1 MVNVWRASLHSGVN
15 EYLVG
20 QRWQCVRYVPC
31 AEMAAEL
38 YAPQLPRE
46 MTNELTGPVTRG

>member
-31 AEMAAEL
+31 AEMATEL

-46 MTNELTGPVTRG
+46 MTNELTGPVTRE